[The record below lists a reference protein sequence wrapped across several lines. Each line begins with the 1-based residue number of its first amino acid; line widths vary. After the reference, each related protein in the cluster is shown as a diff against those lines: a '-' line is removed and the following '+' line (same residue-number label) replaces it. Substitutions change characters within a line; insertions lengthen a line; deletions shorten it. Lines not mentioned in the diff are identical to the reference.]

1 MRNFRQNPYLGH
13 CSFTNPTSHPHPGLS
28 EGAGVVIIFKFI
40 QKNPYNMIIQINTDN
55 NVTVHEAFGA
65 ELNERIT
72 EKLHR
77 FVGQLTRVE
86 IHLSDENGSKEGQK
100 DKRCLME
107 ARMEGMQPIVVT
119 DMDDTLTQ
127 AVNGAIIKMKAAL
140 DSAVGK
146 VRNH

>member
-1 MRNFRQNPYLGH
+1 
-13 CSFTNPTSHPHPGLS
+13 
-28 EGAGVVIIFKFI
+28 
-40 QKNPYNMIIQINTDN
+40 MIIQINTDN
-55 NVTVHEAFGA
+55 NITVHEAFQT
-65 ELNERIT
+65 ELNDKIT

-77 FVGQLTRVE
+77 FAGQLTRVE
-86 IHLSDENGSKEGQK
+86 VHFSDENGSKEGQK

-119 DMDDTLTQ
+119 EMHDTLIQ

-140 DSAVGK
+140 DTAVGK

>member
-1 MRNFRQNPYLGH
+1 
-13 CSFTNPTSHPHPGLS
+13 
-28 EGAGVVIIFKFI
+28 
-40 QKNPYNMIIQINTDN
+40 MIIQINTDN
-55 NVTVHEAFGA
+55 NLTVHESFNA
-65 ELNERIT
+65 ELDERIK
-72 EKLHR
+72 EKLQR
-77 FVGQLTRVE
+77 FAGQLTRVE
-86 IHLSDENGSKEGQK
+86 VHLSDENGSKEGQK

-119 DMDDTLTQ
+119 DMDNTMMQ

>member
-1 MRNFRQNPYLGH
+1 
-13 CSFTNPTSHPHPGLS
+13 
-28 EGAGVVIIFKFI
+28 
-40 QKNPYNMIIQINTDN
+40 MIIQINTDN
-55 NVTVHEAFGA
+55 NVTVHEAFET
-65 ELNERIT
+65 ELNDKIA

-77 FVGQLTRVE
+77 FAGQLTRVE
-86 IHLSDENGSKEGQK
+86 VHLSDENGSKEGQR

-119 DMDDTLTQ
+119 EMNDTLMQ
-127 AVNGAIIKMKAAL
+127 AINGAIVKLKTAL

>member
-1 MRNFRQNPYLGH
+1 
-13 CSFTNPTSHPHPGLS
+13 
-28 EGAGVVIIFKFI
+28 
-40 QKNPYNMIIQINTDN
+40 MIIQINTDN
-55 NVTVHEAFGA
+55 NLTVHNEFNA
-65 ELNERIT
+65 ELDERIK
-72 EKLHR
+72 EKLQR
-77 FVGQLTRVE
+77 FAGQLTRVE
-86 IHLSDENGSKEGQK
+86 VHLSDANGSKDGQK

-119 DMDDTLTQ
+119 DMNDTMMQ

>member
-1 MRNFRQNPYLGH
+1 
-13 CSFTNPTSHPHPGLS
+13 
-28 EGAGVVIIFKFI
+28 
-40 QKNPYNMIIQINTDN
+40 MIIQINTDN

-77 FVGQLTRVE
+77 FAGQLTRIEV
-86 IHLSDENGSKEGQK
+86 HLSDENGNKEGQK
-100 DKRCLME
+100 DKRCLLE

-119 DMDDTLTQ
+119 EMNDTLIQ
-127 AVNGAIIKMKAAL
+127 AVNGAIIKMRAAL